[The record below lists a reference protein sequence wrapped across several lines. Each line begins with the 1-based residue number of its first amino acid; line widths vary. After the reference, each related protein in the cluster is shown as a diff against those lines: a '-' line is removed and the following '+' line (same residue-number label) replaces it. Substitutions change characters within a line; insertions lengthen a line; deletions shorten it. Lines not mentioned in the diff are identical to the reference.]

1 MARTESL
8 PMPVGTPAP
17 PFTLPDTRG
26 NQPVAPRDFAGS
38 PLLVVFMCNH
48 CPFVVHLLDP
58 LVALAAEL
66 QERGIR
72 TVAISANDIAAYPQD
87 GPLEMAALAEAKGFG
102 FPYCFDESQDVAR
115 AYDAVCTP
123 DIYLFDADHRLFYRG
138 QFDETR
144 PGKGQAHGGD
154 LRAAAEALLAGE
166 APPTDPP
173 PSVGCSIKWKPGS

>member
-1 MARTESL
+1 MARTESP

-48 CPFVVHLLDP
+48 CPFVVHLLDE

-66 QERGIR
+66 GTRGVR

-102 FPYCFDESQDVAR
+102 FPTASTSRRTSPAPTRPSAR
-115 AYDAVCTP
+115 RTSTSSTASTACST
-123 DIYLFDADHRLFYRG
+123 AG
-138 QFDETR
+138 SSTR
-144 PGKGQAHGGD
+144 PGPA
-154 LRAAAEALLAGE
+154 RVRRMAGTC
-166 APPTDPP
+166 ARRPRR
-173 PSVGCSIKWKPGS
+173 C